1 MVISFDLPESL
12 ERQLRASLGN
22 LERAAKEA
30 AMVELYRQGRINR
43 RELGVALDLSRF
55 AIDDLLKTH
64 NVTEDLL
71 TPEEHAAQLERLS
84 KLVGR

>member
-1 MVISFDLPESL
+1 MVISFSLPENL

-22 LERAAKEA
+22 LEHTAKEA
-30 AMVELYRQGRINR
+30 AMVELYRQGRLTR
-43 RELGVALDLSRF
+43 HELGVALGLSRLETD
-55 AIDDLLKTH
+55 ALLKTH

-71 TPEEHAAQLERLS
+71 TAQQHTAQVERLR